1 MLPATVVM
9 VTMMIALCTSRQA
22 AAQHLVGVPMQQQAA
37 TPSVVRSEARQIRF
51 EDPLVRFLGVSQNQE
66 SQQDDK
72 FDTIS
77 ISRKNNAGGSVP
89 YYSFALNIPNK
100 LERDMLND
108 SADGRWER
116 WDIVSA
122 SLVAEGMTDPAKIAG
137 YQSKIDAVVRNL
149 RKQTASLPQTEWPQV
164 VFETLHRDLLTGK
177 YDITC
182 TDLAQ
187 SLDTGRFNCVSATV
201 LFHTLAQR
209 MGLDVC
215 GLEMRG
221 HALSRVRVGGEPV
234 DLETTCA
241 EWFKIRNSEKYSNE
255 NSPKRL
261 TLAEQQQRKYDTAD
275 RAASRAASRNTIG
288 ASVADEA
295 PALSPEVSSPETL
308 RPGSVPRSLREVNDV
323 QLVATIYYNQGVD
336 DLTSSRFGKAV
347 LENVKALQLDPQND
361 NAWRN
366 LLATLNN
373 WAIERASKE
382 DYLSAAQLLDEGI
395 LLDPQYELFRSN
407 QVHTYYHWIFS
418 TAKKQDY
425 QTAFAICQVAEERL
439 PNQPNLRYLNF
450 SIRRKLASEYL
461 AAREDRKAFE
471 QYDLATTIAPKDINV
486 FEAEVRDVTKYAEQ
500 MVEQNDMFRAVSVI
514 DQVMARYHALNR
526 RQTRSTTVLPEPVL
540 PEPPTTT
547 FTTMASPVA
556 TSTASSHDSPLF
568 AAPVVLENASGI
580 SDRQHQ
586 ITVQP
591 VGETPVF
598 PTAYAAARPIFSF
611 VKTPLEANLAVSP
624 VVPPEL
630 MTRMQELRVDASVAW
645 AAESLE
651 QKQFAEAVRRLT
663 FGNPDAGQFDV
674 KQTEL
679 LRQAYSDWIASLQ
692 AEHRSADARAVLK
705 MRDDSPYLK

>member
-1 MLPATVVM
+1 MVM
-9 VTMMIALCTSRQA
+9 ATMMIILCTSRQA
-22 AAQHLVGVPMQQQAA
+22 AAQHQVGVPVQRQTT
-37 TPSVVRSEARQIRF
+37 TPFVTRSETRQ
-51 EDPLVRFLGVSQNQE
+51 VRFDDPMVRFMGVCQNKVLGQSLQNNK

-72 FDTIS
+72 FDTVS
-77 ISRKNNAGGSVP
+77 ILRKNNAGGSSP

-108 SADGRWER
+108 SADGHWKQ

-122 SLVAEGMTDPAKIAG
+122 ALVAEGTTDPAKIAG

-177 YDITC
+177 YDVTC

-209 MGLDVC
+209 MKLDVC

-221 HALSRVRVGGEPV
+221 HALSRVRVADKPV

-241 EWFKIRNSEKYSNE
+241 EWFKIRNSE
-255 NSPKRL
+255 NSPKQL
-261 TLAEQQQRKYDTAD
+261 TLSEQQQRKYDTAD
-275 RAASRAASRNTIG
+275 RAAGRNAIG
-288 ASVADEA
+288 AEVADEA
-295 PALSPEVSSPETL
+295 PAL
-308 RPGSVPRSLREVNDV
+308 RPGNVPRSLREVNDV

-336 DLTSSRFGKAV
+336 DLTSGRFGKAV

-366 LLATLNN
+366 LLATFNN

-382 DYLSAAQLLDEGI
+382 DYLSAAQLLDEGTLI
-395 LLDPQYELFRSN
+395 DSQYELFRSN
-407 QVHTYYHWIFS
+407 QIHTYYHWIFS
-418 TAKKQDY
+418 AAQKQDY
-425 QTAFAICQVAEERL
+425 QTAFRVCQFAEERL
-439 PNQPNLRYLNF
+439 PKQPNLCYLNY

-461 AAREDRKAFE
+461 AAQEDQKAFE
-471 QYDLATTIAPKDINV
+471 QYDLATAIAPKDVNV

-500 MVEQNDMFRAVSVI
+500 MVERNDMPRAIRVI
-514 DQVMARYHALNR
+514 DQVMSRYQTLNR
-526 RQTRSTTVLPEPVL
+526 RQTQSIIVL
-540 PEPPTTT
+540 PEPPTT
-547 FTTMASPVA
+547 
-556 TSTASSHDSPLF
+556 ASSTPSSNDSPLF
-568 AAPVVLENASGI
+568 AAPVILETAGNT

-591 VGETPVF
+591 VGEMPVF
-598 PTAYAAARPIFSF
+598 PKKLSVNISPIAETSPTAAQMAVRVGNAYTAARP
-611 VKTPLEANLAVSP
+611 VEAPLVET
-624 VVPPEL
+624 VVQPEL
-630 MTRMQELRVDASVAW
+630 ITRMQALRVDASIAW
-645 AAESLE
+645 ATESLQ

-663 FGNPDAGQFDV
+663 FGNLTVDQFDA

-679 LRQAYSDWIASLQ
+679 LRQTYRDWVASLQ
-692 AEHRSADARAVLK
+692 AEHRSAEAQTVLK
-705 MRDDSPYLK
+705 MADDSPYLK